1 MNKKMCFEA
10 IKKCRLCATG
20 FFSFFA
26 KKFAR
31 RQRKSEYSG
40 HHPSRFNSPQGRRG
54 VVRVALLVCAMAV
67 IVAFLLVYRNYFI
80 NHRQDDIQKA
90 HDLFVNGESEDALKV
105 LERRYA
111 FDKNDKDI
119 ASQLAVYY
127 FQAKKFDDFSKVV
140 KNSDFDDPRIY
151 TMQAYLAR
159 SSGDSEKAIEFYKKA
174 IDLRPRSSNGYIDL
188 SNYFQ
193 ILGQADKALET
204 VEAGLSYSPRS
215 STLNLLAA
223 NYSLEMNNTEQG
235 KIYAK
240 KVLELDSDNVRALE
254 IIKI

>member
-1 MNKKMCFEA
+1 MNKKMCFRV
-10 IKKCRLCATG
+10 IKKCRSYATG
-20 FFSFFA
+20 FYGFFA
-26 KKFAR
+26 RKFI
-31 RQRKSEYSG
+31 RKSGKTEYTER
-40 HHPSRFNSPQGRRG
+40 HPSNPNSLRGRRG
-54 VVRVALLVCAMAV
+54 LVRVTLLVCAMVV
-67 IVAFLLVYRNYFI
+67 IVASLLVYRNYFI

-90 HDLFVNGESEDALKV
+90 HDLFVSGENEDALKV

-111 FDKNDKDI
+111 FDKNDKEV

-127 FQAKKFDDFSKVV
+127 FQAKKFDDFSRVV
-140 KNSDFDDPRIY
+140 KNSEFDDPRIY

-159 SSGDSEKAIEFYKKA
+159 SSGDSEKAIEFYQKA

-188 SNYFQ
+188 ANYYRV
-193 ILGQADKALET
+193 LGEIEKALET
-204 VEAGLSYSPRS
+204 VESGLDHITRS

-240 KVLELDSDNVRALE
+240 KVLDIDSDNQRALE
-254 IIKI
+254 IIKM